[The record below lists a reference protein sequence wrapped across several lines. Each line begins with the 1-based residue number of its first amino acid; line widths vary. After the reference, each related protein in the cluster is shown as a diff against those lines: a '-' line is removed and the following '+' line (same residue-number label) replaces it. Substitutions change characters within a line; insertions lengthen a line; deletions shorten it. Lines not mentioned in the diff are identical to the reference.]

1 MSIFNE
7 TLPDFVQSQLTGR
20 EKNLKESGITMY
32 QEHNSHTAWIRA
44 ISGVNTLND
53 KGEYTNKQAN
63 DWALTGYNQSGT
75 LEQVLPGYQKSL
87 RHGIV
92 PIPGITSLECQSVSP
107 NGSLRKVTINFKCW
121 SLEQLEILEK
131 LYMRPGF
138 TVCIEWGWNKDVGST
153 GNIDISQFGSGNNF
167 LNNKDGASLLTLYE
181 IAYEEVKKSKGN
193 YDICIGKVQ
202 NYNWEAT
209 NDGGYNCTTTIITY
223 GEVIQSFKINFIA
236 MDSSISINGAL
247 KSSTGSTAKYGE
259 NLLAGLLGEL
269 FDAGKVAD
277 NGAKTPVT
285 VNNGKGDKIYN
296 LITLDLAEGIKT
308 QPYLTAD
315 SIGKNVYIKLEDFC
329 DLINRF
335 LMLSNNQGNLILLR
349 TRDYNGKALLCRA
362 HPFQIS
368 AHPGICLIR
377 PDFWL
382 ETTFEVSE
390 KDKKKAKEVQKATQD
405 TSYGN
410 PSAVKDKVK
419 EILNSSNYLN
429 KDLLIINYLN
439 EELKNSQLEDFND
452 LKNIVDNM
460 FVQLENWIKKI
471 DTKKEDNGTYTI
483 NYTFGD
489 DKTLSYK
496 NLNSLNL
503 DEVKIGFG
511 FNNNISN
518 ETKDIIL
525 SNFWSYSVSVGQS
538 SPITKLAFSI
548 GKDQWGIKLYELLQ
562 DRLLVQQ
569 FNKSQI
575 EAGQLVD
582 QYESVSETSKDIQY
596 GLSALKPLDPYFVK
610 NDRYKGI
617 IGNIYLN
624 LDYIYKLIAPIG
636 TETSDNKRENN
647 KNLANILKQLLTE
660 VQNNIG
666 SINDFELFVDPTFNV
681 TRIIDKNLIE
691 GTNNVYSITVDNK
704 ASTAKSYGIRSN
716 IFPEQSNIIAI
727 SAQAKSGVLGEKTQ
741 HLVAYNKGIQD
752 RIIGN
757 EINSRASITSKIT
770 TFDNADD
777 NNPTFKALSAIA
789 DSLSIYTPLST
800 EVAKR
805 VNSETNPT
813 KKREEA
819 LEAIKKKDKVWYDF
833 NFATA
838 TDENIFRKLDEL
850 Y

>member
-1 MSIFNE
+1 
-7 TLPDFVQSQLTGR
+7 
-20 EKNLKESGITMY
+20 
-32 QEHNSHTAWIRA
+32 
-44 ISGVNTLND
+44 
-53 KGEYTNKQAN
+53 
-63 DWALTGYNQSGT
+63 
-75 LEQVLPGYQKSL
+75 
-87 RHGIV
+87 
-92 PIPGITSLECQSVSP
+92 
-107 NGSLRKVTINFKCW
+107 
-121 SLEQLEILEK
+121 
-131 LYMRPGF
+131 
-138 TVCIEWGWNKDVGST
+138 
-153 GNIDISQFGSGNNF
+153 
-167 LNNKDGASLLTLYE
+167 
-181 IAYEEVKKSKGN
+181 
-193 YDICIGKVQ
+193 
-202 NYNWEAT
+202 
-209 NDGGYNCTTTIITY
+209 
-223 GEVIQSFKINFIA
+223 

-410 PSAVKDKVK
+410 PSAVNDEIK
-419 EILNSSNYLN
+419 EILNSNDYIN
-429 KDLLIINYLN
+429 KNLLIIKYLN
-439 EELKNSQLEDFND
+439 EKLKNTRYENFND
-452 LKNIVDNM
+452 LKNIIDNM

-471 DTKKEDNGTYTI
+471 DTKKEDNGTYTVT
-483 NYTFGD
+483 YTFGD
-489 DKTLSYK
+489 NKTLTYK
-496 NLNSLNL
+496 NLKSLNL
-503 DEVKIGFG
+503 DEIKIGFG
-511 FNNNISN
+511 FNNNISEESKTTTLLTLLN
-518 ETKDIIL
+518 PELVLDADEPF
-525 SNFWSYSVSVGQS
+525 S
-538 SPITKLAFSI
+538 KLASSI
-548 GKDQWGIKLYELLQ
+548 GDQWSIKLYELVQ
-562 DRLLVQQ
+562 DRLLAQQ

-704 ASTAKSYGIRSN
+704 ASTAKSYGILSN
-716 IFPEQSNIIAI
+716 IFPEQSNTIAI

-800 EVAKR
+800 EVVKR

-813 KKREEA
+813 KKREA
-819 LEAIKKKDKVWYDF
+819 AIEAIEKKDKVWYDF